1 LDLDE
6 EIIMEVINNEIK
18 KEQGESDLNNQSKIL
33 LNKLY
38 LDGIVDV
45 NSIIKDAQIR
55 TWNALKAK
63 PDFGISTRE
72 TQNVLEKYSESK
84 LSLVFLHI
92 DLVGSTRLSLS
103 LPIGRLATIIRSFAQ
118 QMSLIVS
125 TYGGYVLKYIG
136 DAVLAFFVIEG
147 NSDNNGDYANNIKSS
162 DDDILNS
169 VQYTNAISCAY
180 TTIKVIQEGINPH
193 IKPV

>member
-84 LSLVFLHI
+84 FSLVILHI
-92 DLVGSTRLSLS
+92 DLVGSTRLSFS
-103 LPIGRLATIIRSFAQ
+103 LPIGRLTTIIRSFAQ

-169 VQYTNAISCAY
+169 VQYTNAISCVY